1 MFIDTH
7 AHLFYPNFSQR
18 DGFPEGEL
26 DEIISKAKQDGVDYI
41 LVPATDLK
49 SAEQVIELTKKYDMI
64 YGAVGIHPHDTK
76 DWDLS
81 CIPKIEK
88 LAKNKKIVAIGEIG
102 LDYYYDFSPKEKQI
116 EAFKA
121 QIELALKLDL
131 PVIIHNRDSD
141 EDMMEIIRS
150 YCGAGLKAQFH
161 CYNGSL
167 EDAMELVGMNYMI
180 SFTGNITFKKADNL
194 RKILQHIPPE
204 NLLLETDSPFMTP
217 VPHRGKRNEPSYVKY
232 VAEKI
237 AELHKLRIEDVAR
250 ITSFN
255 AFRIFGIGSKPE
267 TAFTYKLGNSLYIN
281 VTNRCNA
288 HCTFCRRKDNPVL
301 RGYNLGMERSKEPS
315 SEVFIKEIG
324 NPKNY
329 NEIVFCGYGEPTI
342 RWDVVKAISKY
353 VKDNG
358 GKTRL
363 NTNGHGNI
371 INKKNI
377 APEMKGLIDVVS
389 ISLNTFNPK
398 QYSELVGLDTSYF
411 DEMIDFS
418 KKSKPFV
425 EKIVMT
431 IVSISEVDIE
441 RARKITEEEIGAEF
455 RIREFFSSE
464 G

>member
-7 AHLFYPNFSQR
+7 AHLFYPNF
-18 DGFPEGEL
+18 FGEL
-26 DEIISKAKQDGVDYI
+26 DEVISRAKQESVDFI

-49 SAEQVIELTKKYDMI
+49 TAEQVVELTKKYDMV

-76 DWDLS
+76 DWDESL
-81 CIPKIEK
+81 IPKIEK
-88 LAKNKKIVAIGEIG
+88 LAKNKKIAAIGEIG

-121 QIELALKLDL
+121 QIDLALKLDL
-131 PVIIHNRDSD
+131 PIIIHNRDSD
-141 EDMMEIIRS
+141 EDMMKIIRS
-150 YCGAGLKAQFH
+150 YCGSGLKGQFH
-161 CYNGSL
+161 CFNGSV
-167 EDAMELVGMNYMI
+167 EDAVELVGMNFMI
-180 SFTGNITFKKADNL
+180 SFTGNITYKKADNL
-194 RKILQHIPPE
+194 RRILQHIPPE

-217 VPHRGKRNEPSYVKY
+217 VPHRGKRNEPSYVKF

-267 TAFTYKLGNSLYIN
+267 TAFTYKLGDSLYIN

-288 HCTFCRRKDNPVL
+288 HCVFCQRKEKPFI
-301 RGYNLGMERSKEPS
+301 RGYNLGMERNDEPS
-315 SEVFIKEIG
+315 ADVYIKEIG
-324 NPKNY
+324 DPKKY
-329 NEIVFCGYGEPTI
+329 NEIVFCGYGEPVI
-342 RWDVVKAISKY
+342 RWDIVKEISRY

-371 INKKNI
+371 INKRDI
-377 APEMKGLIDVVS
+377 TPEMKGLIDVVS
-389 ISLNTFNPK
+389 ISLNTFDPK
-398 QYSELVGLDTSYF
+398 QYSELVGLDTSYY
-411 DEMIDFS
+411 DEMIDFA

-425 EKIVMT
+425 EKVVMS
-431 IVSISEVDIE
+431 IVSIDEVDIE
-441 RARKITEEEIGAEF
+441 HARKITEEEIGAEF
-455 RIREFFSSE
+455 RVREFFQ
-464 G
+464 

>member
-26 DEIISKAKQDGVDYI
+26 DEIIFGAKQNGVDYI

-49 SAEQVIELTKKYDMI
+49 SAEQVIDLTEKYEMV
-64 YGAVGIHPHDTK
+64 YGAVGVHPHDTK
-76 DWDLS
+76 NWTSSL
-81 CIPKIEK
+81 IAKIEK
-88 LAKNKKIVAIGEIG
+88 LTKQKKIVAIGEIG
-102 LDYYYDFSPKEKQI
+102 LDYYYDFSPKEKQV

-141 EDMMEIIRS
+141 KDMMEIIRS

-180 SFTGNITFKKADNL
+180 SFTGNITFKKADSL

-217 VPHRGKRNEPSYVKY
+217 EPHRGKRNEPSYVKFI
-232 VAEKI
+232 AEKI

-288 HCTFCRRKDNPVL
+288 NCVFCKRKEYPIL
-301 RGYNLGMERSKEPS
+301 RGYNLGMERSEEPS
-315 SEVFIKEIG
+315 ADIFIKEIG
-324 NPKNY
+324 DPKDY
-329 NEIVFCGYGEPTI
+329 KEIVFCGYGEPTI
-342 RWDVVKAISKY
+342 RWDVVKEISKY

-363 NTNGHGNI
+363 NTNGHGSI

-389 ISLNTFNPK
+389 ISLNTFDPK
-398 QYSELVGLDTSYF
+398 QYSELVGLETSYF
-411 DEMIDFS
+411 DEMIDFA

-425 EKIVMT
+425 DKVVMT
-431 IVSISEVDIE
+431 IVSIDEVDIE
-441 RARKITEEEIGAEF
+441 RARKITKEEIGAEF
-455 RIREFFSSE
+455 RVREFF
-464 G
+464 

>member
-7 AHLFYPNFSQR
+7 AHLFYPNF
-18 DGFPEGEL
+18 DGEL
-26 DEIISKAKQDGVDYI
+26 DAIIYEAKQKSVDFI

-49 SAEQVIELTKKYDMI
+49 TAEQVIELTNKYEMV

-76 DWDLS
+76 DWDSSL
-81 CIPKIEK
+81 IPKIEK
-88 LAKNKKIVAIGEIG
+88 LTKNKKIVAIGEIG

-131 PVIIHNRDSD
+131 PIIIHNRDTD

-150 YCGAGLKAQFH
+150 YCGSGLKGQFH
-161 CYNGSL
+161 CFNGPIQ
-167 EDAMELVGMNYMI
+167 DAMELVGMNFMI
-180 SFTGNITFKKADNL
+180 SFTGNITFKKADGL
-194 RKILQHIPPE
+194 RNILQHIPPE

-217 VPHRGKRNEPSYVKY
+217 VPHRGKRNEPAYVKL

-237 AELHKLRIEDVAR
+237 AEVHKLRIEDVAR

-288 HCTFCRRKDNPVL
+288 HCVFCKRKENPVL
-301 RGYNLGMERSKEPS
+301 RGYNLGMERNEEPS
-315 SEVFIKEIG
+315 ADVYIKEIDD
-324 NPKNY
+324 PKVFH
-329 NEIVFCGYGEPTI
+329 EIVFCGYGEPTI
-342 RWDVVKAISKY
+342 RWDVVKDVAKY
-353 VKDNG
+353 VKTNG
-358 GKTRL
+358 GKTRI
-363 NTNGHGNI
+363 NTNGYGNF
-371 INKKNI
+371 INKKDI
-377 APEMKGLIDVVS
+377 TPEMKGLIDVVS
-389 ISLNTFNPK
+389 ISLNTFDPK
-398 QYSELVGLDTSYF
+398 QYSELVGLETSYF
-411 DEMIDFS
+411 DEMIDFA

-425 EKIVMT
+425 EKVVMS
-431 IVSISEVDIE
+431 IVSIDEVDIE

-455 RIREFFSSE
+455 RVREFF
-464 G
+464 

>member
-7 AHLFYPNFSQR
+7 AHLFYPNF
-18 DGFPEGEL
+18 DGEL
-26 DEIISKAKQDGVDYI
+26 DELISRAKQNGVDYI

-49 SAEQVIELTKKYDMI
+49 TAWQVVDLAKKYQMV
-64 YGAVGIHPHDTK
+64 YGAVGVHPHDTK
-76 DWDLS
+76 DWDSSL
-81 CIPKIEK
+81 IYEIEK
-88 LAKNKKIVAIGEIG
+88 LAKHKKIVAIGEIG

-121 QIELALKLDL
+121 QINLALKLDL
-131 PVIIHNRDSD
+131 PIIIHNRDSD
-141 EDMMEIIRS
+141 DDMMEIIRS
-150 YCGAGLKAQFH
+150 YCGSGLKGQFH
-161 CYNGSL
+161 CFNGSV
-167 EDAMELVGMNYMI
+167 ENAIELVGMNFMI
-180 SFTGNITFKKADNL
+180 SFTGNITYKKADNL
-194 RKILQHIPPE
+194 RRILQHIPPE

-217 VPHRGKRNEPSYVKY
+217 VPHRGKRNEPAYVKL

-288 HCTFCRRKDNPVL
+288 HCVFCKRKENPVL
-301 RGYNLGMERSKEPS
+301 RGYNLGMERNEEPS
-315 SEVFIKEIG
+315 ADVYIKEIG
-324 NPKNY
+324 DPKVY
-329 NEIVFCGYGEPTI
+329 HEIVFCGYGEPTI
-342 RWDVVKAISKY
+342 RWDIVKAIAKY
-353 VKDNG
+353 VKENG

-377 APEMKGLIDVVS
+377 TPEMNGLIDIVS
-389 ISLNTFNPK
+389 ISLNTFDPK

-411 DEMIDFS
+411 DEMIDFA

-425 EKIVMT
+425 GKVVMT
-431 IVSISEVDIE
+431 IVSINEVDIE
-441 RARKITEEEIGAEF
+441 LARKITEEEIGAEF
-455 RIREFFSSE
+455 RVREFFTS
-464 G
+464 GD

>member
-7 AHLFYPNFSQR
+7 AHLFYPNFN
-18 DGFPEGEL
+18 GEL
-26 DEIISKAKQDGVDYI
+26 DEIISGSKQDGVDYI

-49 SAEQVIELTKKYDMI
+49 SAEQVIELTKKYEMV

-76 DWDLS
+76 DWKSSL
-81 CIPKIEK
+81 IPKIEK
-88 LAKNKKIVAIGEIG
+88 LTKNKKIVAIGEIG
-102 LDYYYDFSPKEKQI
+102 LDYYYDFSPKEKQV
-116 EAFKA
+116 EAFKS

-141 EDMMEIIRS
+141 KDMMEIIRS

-167 EDAMELVGMNYMI
+167 EDAMELVGMNHMI

-217 VPHRGKRNEPSYVKY
+217 VPHRGKRNEPAYVKF

-255 AFRIFGIGSKPE
+255 AFRMFGIGSKPE
-267 TAFTYKLGNSLYIN
+267 TAFTYKLGDSLYIN

-288 HCTFCRRKDNPVL
+288 HCVFCKRKEYPIL
-301 RGYNLGMERSKEPS
+301 KGYNLGMERSEEPS
-315 SEVFIKEIG
+315 ADVYIKEIG
-324 NPKNY
+324 DPKVY
-329 NEIVFCGYGEPTI
+329 HEIVFCGYGEPTI
-342 RWDVVKAISKY
+342 RWNIIKDLAKY
-353 VKDNG
+353 VKTNG

-363 NTNGHGNI
+363 NTNGHGNF

-377 APEMKGLIDVVS
+377 TPEMKGLIDVVS
-389 ISLNTFNPK
+389 ISLNTFDPK
-398 QYSELVGLDTSYF
+398 QYSELVGLETSYF
-411 DEMIDFS
+411 DEMIDFA
-418 KKSKPFV
+418 KKSKPYV
-425 EKIVMT
+425 EKVVMT
-431 IVSISEVDIE
+431 IVSIDEVDIE

-455 RIREFFSSE
+455 RVREFFTS
-464 G
+464 GD

>member
-7 AHLFYPNFSQR
+7 AHLFYPNF
-18 DGFPEGEL
+18 EGEL
-26 DEIISKAKQDGVDYI
+26 DAIISVAKQNGVDYI

-49 SAEQVIELTKKYDMI
+49 SAEQVLELTKKYEMV

-76 DWDLS
+76 NWNS
-81 CIPKIEK
+81 SFISKVEK

-102 LDYYYDFSPKEKQI
+102 LDYYYDFSPKEKQM

-121 QIELALKLDL
+121 QIELAIKLDL
-131 PVIIHNRDSD
+131 PAIIHNRDSD
-141 EDMMEIIRS
+141 KDMMEMIRS

-180 SFTGNITFKKADNL
+180 SFTGNITFKKADSL

-217 VPHRGKRNEPSYVKY
+217 VPHRGKRNEPVYVKF

-250 ITSFN
+250 ITSYN
-255 AFRIFGIGSKPE
+255 AFRIFGIGSKHE

-288 HCTFCRRKDNPVL
+288 HCTFCRRKDNPIL
-301 RGYNLGMERSKEPS
+301 RGYNLGMERSEEPS
-315 SEVFIKEIG
+315 ADVYVKEIG
-324 NPKNY
+324 DPKDY
-329 NEIVFCGYGEPTI
+329 KEIVFCGYGEPTI
-342 RWDVVKAISKY
+342 RWDVVKEISKY

-363 NTNGHGNI
+363 NTNGHGSI
-371 INKKNI
+371 INKTDI
-377 APEMKGLIDVVS
+377 TPEMKGLIDIVS
-389 ISLNTFNPK
+389 ISLNTFDPK
-398 QYSELVGLDTSYF
+398 QYSELVGLETSYF
-411 DEMIDFS
+411 DEMIDFA
-418 KKSKPFV
+418 KKAKPYV
-425 EKIVMT
+425 EKVVMT
-431 IVSISEVDIE
+431 IVSIDEVDIE

-455 RIREFFSSE
+455 RVREFFSSE